1 MGITEV
7 KDTTDGYTLV
17 NKLGIYTSEKDE
29 THSYY
34 GFSVKFDR
42 PVRLREN
49 KEYKLKSSITGPVS
63 WYGTEGQTFVE
74 CQGVVFTFLTSR
86 DNISETSVT
95 AGQLPVLFWSA
106 SG

>member
-42 PVRLREN
+42 PVRLSRV
-49 KEYKLKSSITGPVS
+49 PCH
-63 WYGTEGQTFVE
+63 GTEQKDKHLLNVKEWYLLSSLHGI
-74 CQGVVFTFLTSR
+74 TFLK
-86 DNISETSVT
+86 
-95 AGQLPVLFWSA
+95 PV
-106 SG
+106 